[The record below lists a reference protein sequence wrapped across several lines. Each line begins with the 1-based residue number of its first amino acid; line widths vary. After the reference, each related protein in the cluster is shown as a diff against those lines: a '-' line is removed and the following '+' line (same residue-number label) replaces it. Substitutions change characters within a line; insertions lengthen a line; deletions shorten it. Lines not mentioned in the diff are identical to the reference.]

1 MKGRIRVLVADDHT
15 IVRQGLVGLLRASDD
30 IDVVGEA
37 ATGVEAVDRAAALLP
52 DVIVLDISMPHL
64 NGLEA
69 ARRLRKAT
77 PRARVL
83 VLTMHGDDEYVLRM
97 VRAGVSGYIV
107 KDGAATDLVAAI
119 RALSAGE
126 TYFGPHASRA
136 LAEAYRAGRGVPAD
150 PIDRLTERERE
161 VFTLVV
167 EGHTNAEIANLL
179 CVSPKTVDNHRTRL
193 MDKLGV
199 HSATELVRFAARH
212 GMISALQLV
221 AWVLGV

>member
-1 MKGRIRVLVADDHT
+1 VRGRIRVLVADDHT
-15 IVRQGLVGLLRASDD
+15 IVRQGLVGLLRASED
-30 IDVVGEA
+30 IEVVGEA
-37 ATGVEAVDRAAALLP
+37 ATGAEAVDRAAALLP
-52 DVIVLDISMPHL
+52 DVVVLDISMPHL

-69 ARRLRKAT
+69 ARRLRKST
-77 PRARVL
+77 PGARVL

-107 KDGAATDLVAAI
+107 KDGAATELVAAI

-136 LAEAYRAGRGVPAD
+136 LAEAYRAGRDVPAD

-167 EGHTNAEIANLL
+167 EGRTNAEIANLL

-199 HSATELVRFAARH
+199 HSAAELVRFAARH
-212 GMISALQLV
+212 GMIS
-221 AWVLGV
+221 GP